1 MTTERTFTQAFIAE
15 PMRMIASQPAQVGI
29 SGLSMLFTAIF
40 FADPFLEV
48 PWLPHWLIFGVAGG
62 AALGVEYAFLKGVAD
77 RAYVEAYG
85 GGSFWGNALILTVWF
100 LMVASGTTV
109 LLTYAYKLPWF
120 VSPPGAFAVLLSLSH
135 IIPLS
140 MIAAC
145 SAQLHAG
152 AERLAVQRRT
162 REEEETK
169 QRMKEAEDRQKS
181 FEERKL
187 EIDTQVYEA
196 EQKAYARHRV
206 RSVAPTVP
214 DTVPGQSSR
223 SVARLSDN
231 EKAKLREQIVTLI
244 RAHGAD
250 INVSRESK
258 ALGIRRQMWYD
269 LKADAERRGEL

>member
-85 GGSFWGNALILTVWF
+85 GGSFWGNALIATVWF

-109 LLTYAYKLPWF
+109 LLTYAYKLPLF
-120 VSPPGAFAVLLSLSH
+120 VTPPGGFAVLLSLSH

-162 REEEETK
+162 REEEEAK
-169 QRMKEAEDRQKS
+169 QRQKS

-196 EQKAYARHRV
+196 EQKAYARSRV
-206 RSVAPTVP
+206 KSATATVTPTVTDQTP
-214 DTVPGQSSR
+214 RGVT
-223 SVARLSDN
+223 ALSDADR
-231 EKAKLREQIVTLI
+231 AKIREQIVTLI
-244 RAHGAD
+244 RAEGDAL
-250 INVSRESK
+250 NVSKES
-258 ALGIRRQMWYD
+258 ARLGISRGLWYK